1 MKTLSFICSNTLET
15 LFPTRIAL
23 HFCFFKIESCIITL
37 LEAADQ
43 LYLELLLL
51 NGSTLLRTVETEL
64 SRNLQGLQ
72 SHESFPS
79 TIYQF
84 FNEQFTNFTRDLIPF
99 MPTRL

>member
-23 HFCFFKIESCIITL
+23 HFCFSKIESHHYIAGST
-37 LEAADQ
+37 DQ